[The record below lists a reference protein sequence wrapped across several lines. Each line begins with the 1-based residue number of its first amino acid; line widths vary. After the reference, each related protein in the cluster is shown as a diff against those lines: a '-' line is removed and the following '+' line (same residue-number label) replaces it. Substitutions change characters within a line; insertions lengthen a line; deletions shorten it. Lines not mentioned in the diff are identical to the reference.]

1 MFPAWLAASV
11 QVPAPSSVK
20 VLPLTV
26 QTAEVIDAK
35 LTARPELALAASGA
49 GAVPMVWLPGEV
61 KVMLCASSP
70 TATLKLCVTAA
81 AAR

>member
-1 MFPAWLAASV
+1 MPAWLAATV
-11 QVPAPSSVK
+11 QVPALTSAN

-26 QTAEVIDAK
+26 QTADVIDAK
-35 LTARPELALAASGA
+35 FTARPELALAANGA
-49 GAVPMVWLPGEV
+49 GAVPMVWLPGDV